1 MISGDAEVSGH
12 SGISADANISGA
24 TDAPDLVEAEAIIR
38 RYLAQWMEHGDD
50 LDDVAQLSL
59 IKAWR
64 KWSTFRGR
72 SRRTSWLYRLTR
84 NEFVS
89 WTRKREYW
97 EKGDGAAI
105 RPPRADEG
113 LGESVI
119 GRITVGRLL
128 GRLPRRHR
136 EVIELSVLHG
146 HTSAEVG
153 RHFGAAPS
161 TVRCWKRDARRE
173 IRELV
178 S

>member
-1 MISGDAEVSGH
+1 MMLGDAEVSGH
-12 SGISADANISGA
+12 SGISAHAKICGA

-38 RYLAQWMEHGDD
+38 RYLAQWMGDRDD

-59 IKAWR
+59 IKTWR

-72 SRRTSWLYRLTR
+72 SRWTSWLYRLTR

-97 EKGDGAAI
+97 EKSDGAAI
-105 RPPRADEG
+105 SPRADDD
-113 LGESVI
+113 LGETVI
-119 GRITVGRLL
+119 GRITVRRLL
-128 GRLPRRHR
+128 DRLPCRHR

-146 HTSAEVG
+146 HTSVEVG